1 VHQPRVAVGEPV
13 QVSVDVTNTG
23 GRTADEVVQLY
34 LHQRH
39 GTAARPV
46 RELKGFERLTLAPG
60 EVRTAHFSLT
70 PEDLGYWASSTRGFV
85 QDTTRFDVYVGNSS
99 TATLSGGSKSLSQ
112 GVGFGAFWL
121 MRVLPRR
128 LALLGYWPV

>member
-1 VHQPRVAVGEPV
+1 V

>member
-1 VHQPRVAVGEPV
+1 MHQPRVAVGEPV

-99 TATLSGGSKSLSQ
+99 TATLSGGFE
-112 GVGFGAFWL
+112 VA
-121 MRVLPRR
+121 
-128 LALLGYWPV
+128 